1 QSETVWRQ
9 ANRYNVPRLA
19 FVNKMDRTGANF
31 DNAVQT
37 MVSRL
42 GANAVPVTMPIGAE
56 RSFQGVIDLVEMKA
70 YIWDEDDAREM
81 HVGDVPPELLAEA
94 TARREK
100 MIEAVAEF
108 HDPLLE
114 KFVEGEPVT
123 VEEIKTAIRK
133 GTLAMKI

>member
-1 QSETVWRQ
+1 CC
-9 ANRYNVPRLA
+9 RLSLSSRRRHTR
-19 FVNKMDRTGANF
+19 FSRDWSSDVCSSDLVNKMDRTGANF

-108 HDPLLE
+108 HDPL
-114 KFVEGEPVT
+114 
-123 VEEIKTAIRK
+123 
-133 GTLAMKI
+133 